1 MSTPHSRMQRTSNP
15 TPPERSD
22 VKKTKMTG
30 SQLPVKSPSN
40 IQLVDVNVNREIEQS
55 SVMPH
60 LSLSEEDID
69 KIATAVKQK
78 ITVDIE
84 SIITAKT
91 EPLIFRISKLERE
104 NNELMANLDS
114 LEQYGRRSLIRVA
127 GIIEGGSDEDTN
139 TIVQKIISDIDPDLS
154 PTDIERSHR
163 VGKLGDS
170 RGHNHARPRQIIV
183 RLTNPIVK
191 RRILKC
197 RKNLKSYSKYK
208 HVYIN
213 EDLTR
218 TRNKIHSHARQLLK
232 RKTIAQLW
240 TTNGKIL
247 MKDKDNRI
255 YETNTMD
262 ALAEVVQLLDPT
274 YELIQK

>member
-1 MSTPHSRMQRTSNP
+1 M
-15 TPPERSD
+15 
-22 VKKTKMTG
+22 
-30 SQLPVKSPSN
+30 
-40 IQLVDVNVNREIEQS
+40 
-55 SVMPH
+55 
-60 LSLSEEDID
+60 SEEDID

-91 EPLIFRISKLERE
+91 EPLIFRILKLERE

-127 GIIEGGSDEDTN
+127 GISEGGSDEDTN
-139 TIVQKIISDIDPDLS
+139 TIVQKIISDI
-154 PTDIERSHR
+154 
-163 VGKLGDS
+163 GKLGDS

-218 TRNKIHSHARQLLK
+218 TRNKIHSHARQLLT

>member
-1 MSTPHSRMQRTSNP
+1 
-15 TPPERSD
+15 
-22 VKKTKMTG
+22 
-30 SQLPVKSPSN
+30 
-40 IQLVDVNVNREIEQS
+40 
-55 SVMPH
+55 
-60 LSLSEEDID
+60 LSEEDID

-91 EPLIFRISKLERE
+91 EPLIFRILKLERE

-127 GIIEGGSDEDTN
+127 GISEGGSDEDTN
-139 TIVQKIISDIDPDLS
+139 TIVQKIISDI
-154 PTDIERSHR
+154 
-163 VGKLGDS
+163 GKLGDS

>member
-1 MSTPHSRMQRTSNP
+1 MSTPHSRRHRTSNP

-22 VKKTKMTG
+22 VKKTRMTG

-40 IQLVDVNVNREIEQS
+40 LQLVDVAVDSAIEQS
-55 SVMPH
+55 SVKPH
-60 LSLSEEDID
+60 FSLSEEDID

-78 ITVDIE
+78 ITLDID
-84 SIITAKT
+84 SLITAKT
-91 EPLIFRISKLERE
+91 EPLIAKISKLERD
-104 NNELMANLDS
+104 NKELMANLDS

-127 GIIEGGSDEDTN
+127 GISEGGSDEDTN
-139 TIVQKIISDIDPDLS
+139 KIVQKIISDIDPELS

-163 VGKLGDS
+163 VGKLGDN
-170 RGHNHARPRQIIV
+170 RGHNNARPRQIIV
-183 RLTNPIVK
+183 RLINPIVK

-255 YETNTMD
+255 HETNTMD
-262 ALAEVVQLLDPT
+262 ALAEVVQQLDPT
-274 YELIQK
+274 YELT

>member
-127 GIIEGGSDEDTN
+127 GISEGGSDEDYEYN
-139 TIVQKIISDIDPDLS
+139 RP
-154 PTDIERSHR
+154 E
-163 VGKLGDS
+163 
-170 RGHNHARPRQIIV
+170 NHF
-183 RLTNPIVK
+183 
-191 RRILKC
+191 
-197 RKNLKSYSKYK
+197 
-208 HVYIN
+208 
-213 EDLTR
+213 
-218 TRNKIHSHARQLLK
+218 
-232 RKTIAQLW
+232 
-240 TTNGKIL
+240 
-247 MKDKDNRI
+247 
-255 YETNTMD
+255 
-262 ALAEVVQLLDPT
+262 
-274 YELIQK
+274 

>member
-1 MSTPHSRMQRTSNP
+1 
-15 TPPERSD
+15 
-22 VKKTKMTG
+22 
-30 SQLPVKSPSN
+30 
-40 IQLVDVNVNREIEQS
+40 
-55 SVMPH
+55 MPH

-127 GIIEGGSDEDTN
+127 GISEGGSDEDTN
-139 TIVQKIISDIDPDLS
+139 TIVQTIISDIDPELS
-154 PTDIERSHR
+154 PNDIERSHR
-163 VGKLGDS
+163 FGKLGDS
-170 RGHNHARPRQIIV
+170 RGHNYARKRQIIV
-183 RLTNPIVK
+183 TLTNPIVK

-218 TRNKIHSHARQLLK
+218 TRNKIHLHARQLLK

>member
-1 MSTPHSRMQRTSNP
+1 MSTLHGRMQRTSNP
-15 TPPERSD
+15 TPSERSD
-22 VKKTKMTG
+22 VKTTKMTG
-30 SQLPVKSPSN
+30 SQLPVKSPFN

-84 SIITAKT
+84 SIIIAKI

-104 NNELMANLDS
+104 NNELMVNLDS
-114 LEQYGRRSLIRVA
+114 LEQCGRMSLIRVA
-127 GIIEGGSDEDTN
+127 GISEGGSDEDTN
-139 TIVQKIISDIDPDLS
+139 TIVQTIISDIDPDLS
-154 PTDIERSHR
+154 PTDIKRSHR
-163 VGKLGDS
+163 IGKLGVS
-170 RGHNHARPRQIIV
+170 RGHNHARKRQIIV

-191 RRILKC
+191 RRILTC
-197 RKNLKSYSKYK
+197 RKNLKSSSKYK

-213 EDLTR
+213 EDLTP

-247 MKDKDNRI
+247 IKDKDNRI

-262 ALAEVVQLLDPT
+262 ALAEVVKQLDPT

>member
-1 MSTPHSRMQRTSNP
+1 MHYITC
-15 TPPERSD
+15 
-22 VKKTKMTG
+22 VA
-30 SQLPVKSPSN
+30 
-40 IQLVDVNVNREIEQS
+40 LVDVNVNREIQQS

-60 LSLSEEDID
+60 LSLPEEDID

-139 TIVQKIISDIDPDLS
+139 TIFQKIISDIDPDLS

-163 VGKLGDS
+163 VGKLSDG
-170 RGHNHARPRQIIV
+170 RGHNYARPREFIL
-183 RLTNPIVK
+183 RLTNTIVK

-197 RKNLKSYSKYK
+197 RTSLKSYSKYK

-218 TRNKIHSHARQLLK
+218 TRKKLYSHARQLLK
-232 RKTIAQLW
+232 RKTIVQLW
-240 TTNGKIL
+240 TTNGTIL

-262 ALAEVVQLLDPT
+262 ALAEVVQQLYPNYGFT
-274 YELIQK
+274 

>member
-1 MSTPHSRMQRTSNP
+1 
-15 TPPERSD
+15 
-22 VKKTKMTG
+22 MTG

-40 IQLVDVNVNREIEQS
+40 IQLVDVNVNREIQQS
-55 SVMPH
+55 VI
-60 LSLSEEDID
+60 ID
-69 KIATAVKQK
+69 SISTVIFCFTAVAILSISSSDKDK
-78 ITVDIE
+78 CGITEDCW
-84 SIITAKT
+84 
-91 EPLIFRISKLERE
+91 ISLFTLTSTERE

-114 LEQYGRRSLIRVA
+114 LEQYGRSSLIRVA

-139 TIVQKIISDIDPDLS
+139 TIVQKLISDIDPDLS

-218 TRNKIHSHARQLLK
+218 TRKKMHSHARQLLK
-232 RKTIAQLW
+232 RKMIAQLW

-247 MKDKDNRI
+247 MKDKDNGSVFSRWG
-255 YETNTMD
+255 
-262 ALAEVVQLLDPT
+262 LLV
-274 YELIQK
+274 LQ

>member
-1 MSTPHSRMQRTSNP
+1 
-15 TPPERSD
+15 
-22 VKKTKMTG
+22 MTG

-91 EPLIFRISKLERE
+91 EPLIFKISKLERE

-127 GIIEGGSDEDTN
+127 GISAGGSDEDTN

-170 RGHNHARPRQIIV
+170 RG
-183 RLTNPIVK
+183 
-191 RRILKC
+191 
-197 RKNLKSYSKYK
+197 
-208 HVYIN
+208 
-213 EDLTR
+213 
-218 TRNKIHSHARQLLK
+218 
-232 RKTIAQLW
+232 
-240 TTNGKIL
+240 
-247 MKDKDNRI
+247 
-255 YETNTMD
+255 
-262 ALAEVVQLLDPT
+262 LAA
-274 YELIQK
+274 IM

>member
-1 MSTPHSRMQRTSNP
+1 MSTPHSRMQQTSNP
-15 TPPERSD
+15 TPLERSD

-30 SQLPVKSPSN
+30 SQLPVKSQSN

-60 LSLSEEDID
+60 LSLSEDDID
-69 KIATAVKQK
+69 KIATAIKQK

-127 GIIEGGSDEDTN
+127 CISEGGSDEDTN

-163 VGKLGDS
+163 VGKQGDG

-218 TRNKIHSHARQLLK
+218 TWNKIHSHARQLLK

>member
-1 MSTPHSRMQRTSNP
+1 MQRTSNP

-40 IQLVDVNVNREIEQS
+40 IQLVDVNVNREIQQS

-127 GIIEGGSDEDTN
+127 GISEGGSDEDTN